1 MYVHTYVCAASQK
14 RSLTLN
20 AGSCSLQ
27 FVPLPQESLG
37 TKVSFLLTYREPR
50 CKFFY
55 LGVDFFYLGFNFS
68 TWVSTFST
76 WVSTFLPGF
85 QLFYLG
91 FNFSTWVSTFIPG
104 FQLFYLGVNF
114 STQGLNLA
122 PGYKI
127 VYIQGKDI
135 YVTGCEISLLPCSF
149 SKRRNYIRQSDSVE
163 QKKVRRECGHFK
175 LGR

>member
-55 LGVDFFYLGFNFS
+55 LGFN
-68 TWVSTFST
+68 FST